1 MPRQNGLP
9 YIQVTMKTF
18 RFLLIVLAS
27 IFIVACTPSPTEG
40 IVSVID
46 LNSNTPVP
54 NAEVQIF
61 VDDPNNPN
69 AGFYLCNE
77 FELTEKMVY
86 KTNSGGVTERV
97 CFKLPAVLKVS
108 VKAAANDTVFAGKTG
123 STTLSLVEGET
134 TTVVC
139 KISN

>member
-1 MPRQNGLP
+1 M
-9 YIQVTMKTF
+9 QVTMKAVKYIFFVITTG
-18 RFLLIVLAS
+18 
-27 IFIVACTPSPTEG
+27 FIVGCTPSPTEG

-46 LNSNTPVP
+46 LASNTPVP
-54 NAEVQIF
+54 NAEVEIY
-61 VDDPNNPN
+61 VDDPNNAD
-69 AGFYLCNE
+69 AGFFLCNE
-77 FELTEKMVY
+77 YETTERMLY
-86 KTNSGGVTERV
+86 TTNAGGVTERI

-108 VKAAANDTVFAGKTG
+108 VKASFGDTIFGGKTG

>member
-1 MPRQNGLP
+1 
-9 YIQVTMKTF
+9 MKTVK
-18 RFLLIVLAS
+18 FLFVVLT
-27 IFIVACTPSPTEG
+27 ITFFVGCVPSPTEG

-46 LNSNTPVP
+46 LATNAPVP
-54 NAEVQIF
+54 NAEVEIY
-61 VDDPNNPN
+61 VGNP
-69 AGFYLCNE
+69 ADASDGFYLCNE
-77 FELTEKMVY
+77 YETTEKMVY
-86 KTNSGGVTERV
+86 KTNSGGVTERI

-108 VKAAANDTVFAGKTG
+108 VTAASNDTVFTGKTG

>member
-1 MPRQNGLP
+1 M
-9 YIQVTMKTF
+9 QVTLKTVIF
-18 RFLLIVLAS
+18 PLIVLAT
-27 IFIVACTPSPTEG
+27 IFIVGCTPSPTEG

-54 NAEVQIF
+54 NAEVEIY
-61 VDDPNNPN
+61 VDDPSNTD

-108 VKAAANDTVFAGKTG
+108 VKAASNDTIFTGKTG

>member
-1 MPRQNGLP
+1 
-9 YIQVTMKTF
+9 MKTF

-27 IFIVACTPSPTEG
+27 IFILACTPSPTEG

-46 LNSNTPVP
+46 LNSNAPVP
-54 NAEVQIF
+54 NAEVEIY
-61 VDDPNNPN
+61 VDDPTNAD

-77 FELTEKMVY
+77 FEPTKKMVY

-108 VKAAANDTVFAGKTG
+108 VKAAANDTIFTGKTG

-139 KISN
+139 KVSN